1 MSGRTASPA
10 SPGERSRAANVALLV
25 IQVLLVPFYL
35 AAGSAK
41 LAGAEQMVE
50 FFDQIGAGQW
60 LRYLTGTVEVLGAL
74 GLLVPRLTG
83 AAALGLTV
91 LMTGAVVTNLV
102 AGTPSVL
109 ALVLLPLVAVLAW
122 GRRDRT
128 LALLSAR

>member
-1 MSGRTASPA
+1 MSRHAA
-10 SPGERSRAANVALLV
+10 APGAGTGRAANGALLV

-41 LAGAEQMVE
+41 LAGAEQMIE

-60 LRYLTGTVEVLGAL
+60 LRYVTGTVEIIGAL

-83 AAALGLTV
+83 LAALGLTG
-91 LMTGAVVTNLV
+91 LMTGAVITNLV
-102 AGTPSVL
+102 AGTPSLL
-109 ALVLLPLVAVLAW
+109 AVIVLPLVAVLAW

-128 LALLSAR
+128 VALLRPQ

>member
-1 MSGRTASPA
+1 MSRRAS
-10 SPGERSRAANVALLV
+10 SPGERSRRAANVTLLV

-41 LAGAEQMVE
+41 LVGAEQMIE
-50 FFDQIGAGQW
+50 FFDQIGAGHW
-60 LRYLTGTVEVLGAL
+60 LRYLAGTVEIIGAL

-83 AAALGLTV
+83 LAALGLTG
-91 LMTGAVVTNLV
+91 LMTGAVITNLV
-102 AGTPSVL
+102 AGTPSLL

-128 LALLSAR
+128 TALLRPR